1 MGNQQSTKNKNK
13 NKTSSKSS
21 TNEQKCWYVEGRR
34 YTNYKNSKYFFPDD
48 DIEIDRLQ
56 MQHYLFRHIFYG
68 NFSAPVED
76 MLKRG
81 GRILDIGCGP
91 GTWVLEN
98 SCDFVRSEF
107 YGIDIAPM
115 FPSMIKP
122 RNAHFIQANILD
134 GLPFDDNYF
143 DFVHLGFLSACFSE
157 ENWTTQVIPEC
168 IRVCKPN
175 GWIEFYEGDG
185 AAFNGGPCYIR
196 VVESLRQEFSSMG
209 LNLSAAILYKDWL
222 LKEPNLTKV
231 QEEVRK
237 QSIGSCDSLAMI
249 MEESLKILFKTL
261 APRLANNL
269 EISLNEFDIML
280 QAVHEEYNKYGTY
293 MNFHRVYAQKT
304 SINEHVC

>member
-1 MGNQQSTKNKNK
+1 MGNKQSTKLTKNKNK
-13 NKTSSKSS
+13 SKISLKSTTSEPKS
-21 TNEQKCWYVEGRR
+21 WYAEGRR
-34 YTNYKNSKYFFPDD
+34 YANYKNSKYFFPED

-56 MQHYLFRHIFYG
+56 MQHYLFRNIFYG

-76 MLKRG
+76 MLKQG

-134 GLPFDDNYF
+134 GLPFEDNYF

-157 ENWTTQVIPEC
+157 ENWITQVIPEC

-175 GWIEFYEGDG
+175 GWIEFYENDG
-185 AAFNGGPCYIR
+185 AAFNGGPCYTR
-196 VVESLRQEFSSMG
+196 VVESLKQEFFTMD
-209 LNLSAAILYKDWL
+209 LNIRAAILYKDWL
-222 LKEPNLTKV
+222 LKEPNLINV

-237 QSIGSCDSLAMI
+237 QSIGNRDCLAMI
-249 MEESLKILFKTL
+249 LEESLKILFQTL
-261 APRLANNL
+261 APRLAKNL
-269 EISLNEFDIML
+269 GISVNEFEEIL
-280 QAVHEEYNKYGTY
+280 QDVHEEYNKYGTY
-293 MNFHRVYAQKT
+293 MNFYRVYAQK
-304 SINEHVC
+304 V